1 MLNVIF
7 LIIIIAALAV
17 IAFLVIRKF
26 PHLAN
31 LDLHNLPE
39 EKIYQKKREIINKR
53 IAKSSNLVQEKMSK
67 IFVPVGKL
75 WGKLQLQFRIYVG
88 KIERL
93 LHHEQI
99 LRMKQKTSAQAAR
112 LPDGQESGLKEKD
125 KITEENEQKIEQL
138 ILDGEQQLKAGN
150 YDKAE
155 EVFIAAIKIDPKS
168 AVAYR
173 GLGDTYLAKN
183 SVDEAEQTYKFLI
196 RMEPDDDS
204 VLVKLAEIAESRSD
218 LEEAIGYY
226 QQAVLVNDSFSP
238 RFYHLAELLVK
249 VGQPQVAVESIL
261 QAVELE
267 PQNPKYL
274 DLLIEIAI
282 ICGNKD
288 LALKGYGELRL
299 VNPENQKLS
308 GFKDRIYRMSI

>member
-1 MLNVIF
+1 MLNALF

-17 IAFLVIRKF
+17 ILFLVIRKF

-31 LDLHNLPE
+31 LDIQNLDE
-39 EKIYQKKREIINKR
+39 EKIYRKKKEIINKR
-53 IAKSSNLVQEKMSK
+53 IEKSSNVLREKIIKSLA
-67 IFVPVGKL
+67 PVGML
-75 WGKLQLQFRIYVG
+75 WRKFQLQFRIYMG

-93 LHHEQI
+93 LHHEQV
-99 LRMKQKTSAQAAR
+99 LKTKQKKSVA
-112 LPDGQESGLKEKD
+112 GSEESGQ
-125 KITEENEQKIEQL
+125 KITSL
-138 ILDGEQQLKAGN
+138 IQEGEQQLKAGN

-155 EVFIAAIKIDPKS
+155 EVFISAIKIDPKS

-183 SVDEAEQTYKFLI
+183 SIEEAMQTYKFLI

-204 VLVKLAEIAESRSD
+204 VLVKLAEIAEGRGN
-218 LEEAIGYY
+218 LEEAIEYY

-282 ICGNKD
+282 ICGNKE

-299 VNPENQKLS
+299 VNPDNQKLPS
-308 GFKDRIYRMSI
+308 FKDRIYRIGV

>member
-1 MLNVIF
+1 MLDIFFLLIIVGALGVILF
-7 LIIIIAALAV
+7 LI
-17 IAFLVIRKF
+17 IRKF
-26 PHLAN
+26 PQLSN

-53 IAKSSNLVQEKMSK
+53 IEKSSNLLRGEVVKMLA
-67 IFVPVGKL
+67 PVGKI

-93 LHHEQI
+93 LHHEHA
-99 LRMKQKTSAQAAR
+99 LKTKQKKTV
-112 LPDGQESGLKEKD
+112 ENK
-125 KITEENEQKIEQL
+125 EENEQKITQL
-138 ILDGEQQLKAGN
+138 ILEGEQELKLGN

-155 EVFIAAIKIDPKS
+155 ELFISAIKIDAKS
-168 AVAYR
+168 APAYR
-173 GLGDTYLAKN
+173 GLGDTYLAKK
-183 SVDEAEQTYKFLI
+183 SIEEARQTYKFLI
-196 RMEPDDDS
+196 KMEPEDDS
-204 VLVKLAEIAESRSD
+204 VLVKLAEIAESQGD
-218 LEEAIGYY
+218 LEEAISYY

-238 RFYHLAELLVK
+238 RFYHLAELLLK
-249 VGQPQVAVESIL
+249 VDQPQVAVESIL

-299 VNPENQKLS
+299 VNPENQKLHS
-308 GFKDRIYRMSI
+308 FKDRIYKIGV